1 MTNKE
6 IRVIETKAAELRKKI
21 NSDHNAYVKY
31 SFLVSLL
38 NELGYELEF
47 STVCRNGVAVLGPEN

>member
-6 IRVIETKAAELRKKI
+6 VKTIETKAAELRNKI

-38 NELGYELEF
+38 NNLGYELEL
-47 STVCRNGVAVLGPEN
+47 STVYRNGVAVLGPEN